1 MKSIIEFGKMKSAGK
16 KISLVTCYDFWSA
29 KIIDDSNID
38 AVLVG
43 DSGAMVMHGF
53 ETTISAEIEMMCY
66 HVAAVKRATKK
77 FIIAD
82 LPFLEHK
89 KGKENLYQSVDRLFK
104 AGANA
109 VKIENADGNLELV
122 KDLTQTGIPVMG
134 HLGLVPQSINQLGGY
149 KKQGG
154 NEKSSNKIFEDSL
167 KLQEAGCFSIV
178 LEMVP
183 SDLAKKITN
192 ELIIPTIGIG
202 AGPETDGQV
211 LVLTD
216 LLGMDKEFHPK
227 FVRKYLQGYNLILDS
242 LNTYNDDVK
251 KKNFP
256 SSQESNL

>member
-1 MKSIIEFGKMKSAGK
+1 MKSILEFGKMKATGK
-16 KISLVTCYDFWSA
+16 KISVVTCYDFWSA

-53 ETTISAEIEMMCY
+53 ETTINAEINMMCY

-89 KGKENLYQSVDRLFK
+89 KGKENLFNSIDLLFK

-109 VKIENADGNLELV
+109 IKIEGADGNLEMINE
-122 KDLTQTGIPVMG
+122 LTQSGIPVMG

-149 KKQGG
+149 KKQGS
-154 NEKSSNKIFEDSL
+154 NEKSFNKIFDDSL
-167 KLQEAGCFSIV
+167 KLQDAGCFSIV

-183 SDLAKKITN
+183 SDLSKKITN
-192 ELIIPTIGIG
+192 KLEIPTIGIG
-202 AGPETDGQV
+202 AGAETDGQV

-216 LLGMDKEFHPK
+216 LLGMDKDFHPK
-227 FVRKYLQGYNLILDS
+227 FVRKYLQGYNLILEA

-256 SSQESNL
+256 SLRESN